1 MLNRISFL
9 NRISLLAVG
18 CALLMASCGTK
29 KKVVDGTDGTTTA
42 TTTLQQQDNSQNVTF
57 LKSLVDG
64 QVTAKNIV
72 GSMSFRIKINGENF
86 KVPGSLHMRRNEMI
100 RIQLFIPLLG
110 SEVGRLEFTP
120 KGVLMV
126 DRMHKEYIEATYSE
140 LDFLKNNG
148 LDFYSL
154 QALFWNHLALPGVK
168 SVTKNDLT
176 KFTVNDD
183 GQANAV
189 TIGYEQ
195 GRMKLQWNADKQTA
209 HIVAVKVNYASDSHG
224 ASSLVWNYDKFVSV
238 GNSMYPSKQDISF
251 VTTATGSK
259 KTVNVSVE
267 MDEVKTSS
275 KWDLQTKLSN
285 KYTKVD
291 AKELMKKL
299 FKL

>member
-1 MLNRISFL
+1 MNKMKIRISVL
-9 NRISLLAVG
+9 TLCLTLL
-18 CALLMASCGTK
+18 LFSCGTK
-29 KKVVDGTDGTTTA
+29 KKVVDGTDGTTT
-42 TTTLQQQDNSQNVTF
+42 TTTLQQQDNSQNAAF
-57 LKSLVDG
+57 LQRVVDG
-64 QVTAKNIV
+64 QVTSKNIV
-72 GSMSFRIKINGENF
+72 GSMSFRIKINGENI

-100 RIQLFIPLLG
+100 RIQLFVPLLG

-126 DRMHKEYIEATYSE
+126 DRMHKEYIEAAYSE
-140 LDFLKNNG
+140 LDFLNNNG
-148 LDFYSL
+148 LDFYTL
-154 QALFWNHLALPGVK
+154 QSLFWNQLALPGVK
-168 SVTKNDLT
+168 VVTKNDFS
-176 KFTVNDD
+176 KFVLNDD
-183 GQANAV
+183 DKSNSV

-195 GRMKLQWNADKQTA
+195 GRMKSQWNADKQTA
-209 HIVAVKVNYASDSHG
+209 HIVAVNVNYSSDSHG
-224 ASSLVWNYDKFVSV
+224 TSSLVWNYDKFVSV
-238 GNSMYPSKQDISF
+238 ENSMYPSKQDISF
-251 VTTATGSK
+251 VTTSTGSK